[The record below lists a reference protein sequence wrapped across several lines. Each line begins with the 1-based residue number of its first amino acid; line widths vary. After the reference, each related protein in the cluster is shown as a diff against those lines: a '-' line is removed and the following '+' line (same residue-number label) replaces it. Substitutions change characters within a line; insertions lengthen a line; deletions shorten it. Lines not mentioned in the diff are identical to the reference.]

1 MINLKE
7 HFKLTAV
14 YTFFSAFP
22 ALLQLIVYPIIEG
35 KDRLGAEDFGYLAI
49 TEAII
54 SVVFIVCLF
63 GTGNGIARLYYD
75 NRDDP
80 DDYKRLVS
88 TVLSG
93 ILGRGFLLLGLV
105 LVFAPLIGS
114 VFSQP
119 ALQNFNEYGPALFI
133 TGINRAVIA
142 MAVILYR
149 HEKRLQIFIIISLL
163 SGILRSGFQVTGVL
177 FYDLSFIGYV
187 LGTAIGG
194 GIVSLG
200 IIVFLYKNS
209 GFHYNKIVN
218 KNLYPF
224 SRPLFFSDLIFW
236 GLLFADRFFLLNRP
250 EDLGIYDNAIK
261 FAIGVQLIIQGL
273 SSAIQPEF
281 FRNLKEGL
289 KFKEGEVK
297 QLSNLFIAEALSI
310 IALTIIPVMV
320 FITVFYE
327 TELVLSASLVSIIF
341 VRYIL
346 KTQYMVFSWV
356 VMFTKKTNLF
366 FFINSLVL
374 IVCLGINWLLT
385 PGIGYYGAIIAFL
398 TAFLVQVIA
407 FKIVQHKVQPIKW
420 NYNKIFYFP
429 LAVVLTAII
438 LEILKI
444 VFEVNHFITA
454 SLLVVIIFAGL
465 FKMYRKDLRKIM
477 MSGKD
482 K

>member
-75 NRDDP
+75 KKDDP

-105 LVFAPLIGS
+105 LVFAPLMGS

-187 LGTAIGG
+187 FGTALGG

-200 IIVFLYKNS
+200 IVVYLYNNC
-209 GFHYNKIVN
+209 GFHYNKYVN

-224 SRPLFFSDLIFW
+224 SRPLFFSDMIFW
-236 GLLFADRFFLLNRP
+236 GLIFADRFFLLNRP

-273 SSAIQPEF
+273 SSAIQPEL
-281 FRNLKEGL
+281 FRNLKEGVKL
-289 KFKEGEVK
+289 KEGEIK

-327 TELVLSASLVSIIF
+327 TQLVLSAGLVSIIF

-407 FKIVQHKVQPIKW
+407 FKIAQHKVQPIKW

-444 VFEVNHFITA
+444 VFEVNHFITSA
-454 SLLVVIIFAGL
+454 LLVVIIFAGL

-477 MSGKD
+477 MPEKN